1 MLLCQEC
8 KSYFAETHGTVISG
22 LGTPLNEI
30 AKVLKNR
37 MEGMGLN
44 AAARTFGYSKK
55 KQYSIGK
62 RNYQDYKRGYFY
74 TP

>member
-22 LGTPLNEI
+22 SGTPLSEI
-30 AKVLKNR
+30 AKVLKSR
-37 MEGMGLN
+37 MEGIGLN

-62 RNYQDYKRGYFY
+62 RNYQDYKRGYLY

>member
-1 MLLCQEC
+1 MLLGQEC

-22 LGTPLNEI
+22 SGTPLGEI

-37 MEGMGLN
+37 IEKMGLN
-44 AAARTFGYSKK
+44 AAARTFGYSK

>member
-22 LGTPLNEI
+22 SGTPLSEI
-30 AKVLKNR
+30 MKVLKNR

-55 KQYSIGK
+55 TIF
-62 RNYQDYKRGYFY
+62 N
-74 TP
+74 